1 MKRKPNWL
9 RLTVHALAWGLLVW
23 LVWSFINDPIN
34 PIQATTKRSGYIA
47 LVFLVLSLAA
57 TPTNTLFGFRQAI
70 TVRRTLGL
78 FAFMFA
84 GVHFLIFSVLDYG
97 LDWSLL
103 RGAIFEKPFVL
114 VGLTA
119 LTILLTLAVTSFKW
133 WMKRLGKNWKRLHRL
148 VYLAA
153 PLVVVHYSW
162 SVKGDVLR
170 LQGDILQPLAF
181 GLAVALLLIARLPPV
196 RRTATHLRSRLT
208 QRLSGPVAESPQPVE
223 GPNR

>member
-1 MKRKPNWL
+1 
-9 RLTVHALAWGLLVW
+9 
-23 LVWSFINDPIN
+23 
-34 PIQATTKRSGYIA
+34 
-47 LVFLVLSLAA
+47 
-57 TPTNTLFGFRQAI
+57 
-70 TVRRTLGL
+70 
-78 FAFMFA
+78 
-84 GVHFLIFSVLDYG
+84 VHFLIFSVLDYG